1 MRILIPILI
10 IAAIF
15 TGLQSLF
22 IVKQTEFAIKFRL
35 GEVVRADYEPGLHL
49 KTPFINN
56 VVKFDNRLQLLD
68 MQPEQMNTAEQKYV
82 DVDYYIKWRI
92 EDPREF
98 YISTSGGDFRIART
112 RLAQLIRDDLREEFA
127 RRSLNEVVSVQRRDM
142 MEDLQEQA
150 GISAEQFGIL
160 INDVRIKKIELTEEV
175 LDSVFNRME
184 TQRTEYANELR
195 SLGRERAEQIRAD
208 ADRQV
213 RILLAEAERD
223 AARMRG
229 EGDATATATY
239 AGAYQRDPEFYAF
252 LRSMEAYRNSFGG
265 SGDMLLLD
273 SESDF
278 FRYMQTRELDPGQ
291 PPELLR
297 EQPEMPLQARPLD
310 LQQGQPQDQPT
321 Q

>member
-10 IAAIF
+10 IAGIF
-15 TGLQSLF
+15 TALQSVF
-22 IVKQTEFAIKFRL
+22 IVKQTEYAIKFRL
-35 GEVVRADYEPGLHL
+35 GEVVRADYEPGLHF

-56 VVKFDNRLQLLD
+56 VVKFDRRLQLLD

-82 DVDYYIKWRI
+82 DVDYFIKWRI

-98 YISTSGGDFRIART
+98 YISTSGGDFMIART

-127 RRSLNEVVSVQRRDM
+127 RRSLNEVVSIQRRDM
-142 MEDLQEQA
+142 MEELQEQA
-150 GISAEQFGIL
+150 GISAEQFGIV
-160 INDVRIKKIELTEEV
+160 INDVRVKKIELTEDV

-223 AARMRG
+223 GARMRG
-229 EGDATATATY
+229 DGDARATGTY
-239 AGAYQRDPEFYAF
+239 AAAYQRDPEFYSF
-252 LRSMEAYRNSFGG
+252 LRSLEAYRNSFGG

-273 SESDF
+273 GDSDF
-278 FRYMQTRELDPGQ
+278 FRYMQSRE
-291 PPELLR
+291 
-297 EQPEMPLQARPLD
+297 
-310 LQQGQPQDQPT
+310 
-321 Q
+321 

>member
-15 TGLQSLF
+15 TALQSVF
-22 IVKQTEFAIKFRL
+22 IVKQTEYAIKFRL
-35 GEVVRADYEPGLHL
+35 GEVVRADYEPGLHF

-56 VVKFDNRLQLLD
+56 VVKFDKRLQLLD

-98 YISTSGGDFRIART
+98 YIATSGGDFRIART

-127 RRSLNEVVSVQRRDM
+127 RRSLNEVVSIQRRNM
-142 MEDLQEQA
+142 MEELQRQA
-150 GISAEQFGIL
+150 GAGADQFGIA

-195 SLGRERAEQIRAD
+195 SLGRERAEEIRAD

-223 AARMRG
+223 AARLRG
-229 EGDATATATY
+229 DGDARATATY
-239 AGAYQRDPEFYAF
+239 AAAYQRDPEFYSF
-252 LRSMEAYRNSFGG
+252 IRSLEAYRNSF
-265 SGDMLLLD
+265 SADGDMLLLD

-278 FRYMQTRELDPGQ
+278 FRYMGRRE
-291 PPELLR
+291 
-297 EQPEMPLQARPLD
+297 
-310 LQQGQPQDQPT
+310 
-321 Q
+321 

>member
-56 VVKFDNRLQLLD
+56 VIKFDNRLQLLD

-98 YISTSGGDFRIART
+98 YVSTSGGDFRIART

-150 GISAEQFGIL
+150 GLSAEQFGIV

-229 EGDATATATY
+229 DGDATATSTY

-265 SGDMLLLD
+265 GGDMLLLD

-278 FRYMQTRELDPGQ
+278 FRYMQTRELAPGQ
-291 PPELLR
+291 VP
-297 EQPEMPLQARPLD
+297 EQPRQPSQR
-310 LQQGQPQDQPT
+310 QPQDPPPDRSPDQQQDQPIE
-321 Q
+321 

>member
-15 TGLQSLF
+15 TALQSVF
-22 IVKQTEFAIKFRL
+22 IVKETEYAIKFRL

-49 KTPFINN
+49 KAPFVNN
-56 VVKFDNRLQLLD
+56 VVKFDRRLLLLD
-68 MQPEQMNTAEQKYV
+68 MPPEEMNTAEQKYV
-82 DVDYYIKWRI
+82 DVDYYLKWRI

-127 RRSLNEVVSVQRRDM
+127 RRTLVQVVSEERGAM
-142 MEDLQEQA
+142 MESLQATANEGA
-150 GISAEQFGIL
+150 KDFGIAVD
-160 INDVRIKKIELTEEV
+160 DVRIKKIELTEDV

-184 TQRTEYANELR
+184 TERTEFANELR
-195 SLGRERAEQIRAD
+195 SLGRERAEEIRAE

-223 AARMRG
+223 GARMRG
-229 EGDATATATY
+229 DGEARATAIY
-239 AGAYQRDPEFYAF
+239 AAAYERDPEFYAF
-252 LRSMEAYRNSFGG
+252 QRSLQAYRNSFGG

-273 SESDF
+273 SDSDF
-278 FRYMQTRELDPGQ
+278 FRYLDQ
-291 PPELLR
+291 R
-297 EQPEMPLQARPLD
+297 D
-310 LQQGQPQDQPT
+310 
-321 Q
+321 

>member
-15 TGLQSLF
+15 TALQSVF
-22 IVKQTEFAIKFRL
+22 IVKQTEYAIKFRL
-35 GEVVRADYEPGLHL
+35 GEVVRADYEPGLHF
-49 KTPFINN
+49 KAPFINN
-56 VVKFDNRLQLLD
+56 VVKFDRRLQLLD

-82 DVDYYIKWRI
+82 DVDYYIQWRI

-98 YISTSGGDFRIART
+98 YISTSGGDFRIARN
-112 RLAQLIRDDLREEFA
+112 RLSQLIKDDLREEFA
-127 RRSLNEVVSVQRRDM
+127 KRSLNEVVSIQRRDM
-142 MEDLQEQA
+142 MEELQEQA
-150 GISAEQFGIL
+150 GASAEQFGIA

-223 AARMRG
+223 AARLRG
-229 EGDATATATY
+229 EGDARATATY
-239 AGAYQRDPEFYAF
+239 AAAYQRDPEFYSF
-252 LRSMEAYRNSFGG
+252 IRSLEAYRNSFGAD
-265 SGDMLLLD
+265 GDMLLLD

-278 FRYMQTRELDPGQ
+278 FRYMKRRE
-291 PPELLR
+291 
-297 EQPEMPLQARPLD
+297 
-310 LQQGQPQDQPT
+310 
-321 Q
+321 

>member
-10 IAAIF
+10 IAGIF
-15 TGLQSLF
+15 TALQSLF

-56 VVKFDNRLQLLD
+56 VVKFDRRLQLLD

-127 RRSLNEVVSVQRRDM
+127 QRSLNEVVSIQRRNM
-142 MEDLQEQA
+142 MEDLQLQA
-150 GISAEQFGIL
+150 GISAEQFGIA

-229 EGDATATATY
+229 EGDATATSTY
-239 AGAYQRDPEFYAF
+239 AAAYQRDPEFYSF
-252 LRSMEAYRNSFGG
+252 IRSLEAYRNSFGG
-265 SGDMLLLD
+265 DGDMLLLD
-273 SESDF
+273 SDSDF
-278 FRYMQTRELDPGQ
+278 FRYMEARE
-291 PPELLR
+291 
-297 EQPEMPLQARPLD
+297 
-310 LQQGQPQDQPT
+310 
-321 Q
+321 

>member
-15 TGLQSLF
+15 TGLQSVF
-22 IVKQTEFAIKFRL
+22 IVSETEYAIKFRL
-35 GEVVRADYEPGLHL
+35 GEVVRADYEPGLHF

-56 VVKFDNRLQLLD
+56 VVKFDRRLLLLD
-68 MQPEQMNTAEQKYV
+68 MPPEQMNTAEQKYV

-98 YISTSGGDFRIART
+98 YISTSGGDVMIARS

-127 RRSLNEVVSVQRRDM
+127 KRTLSEVVSEERSDM
-142 MEDLQEQA
+142 MNELQQQVGA
-150 GISAEQFGIL
+150 GARDFGIV

-184 TQRTEYANELR
+184 TERTEFANELR
-195 SLGRERAEQIRAD
+195 SLGRERAEEIRAE
-208 ADRQV
+208 ADRRV

-229 EGDATATATY
+229 EGEATATEIY
-239 AGAYQRDPEFYAF
+239 ADAYQRDPDFYAF
-252 LRSMEAYRNSFGG
+252 QRSLEAYRQSFSGG
-265 SGDMLLLD
+265 RDVLLLD
-273 SESDF
+273 TDSDF
-278 FRYMQTRELDPGQ
+278 FRFLDQ
-291 PPELLR
+291 R
-297 EQPEMPLQARPLD
+297 D
-310 LQQGQPQDQPT
+310 
-321 Q
+321 

>member
-22 IVKQTEFAIKFRL
+22 IVKQTEYAIKFRL

-56 VVKFDNRLQLLD
+56 VVKFDRRLQLLD

-142 MEDLQEQA
+142 MEDLQLQA
-150 GISAEQFGIL
+150 GASAEQFGIV

-239 AGAYQRDPEFYAF
+239 AAAYQRDPEFYAF
-252 LRSMEAYRNSFGG
+252 IRSLEAYRNSFG
-265 SGDMLLLD
+265 SDGDMLLLD
-273 SESDF
+273 SDSDF
-278 FRYMQTRELDPGQ
+278 FRYMQARE
-291 PPELLR
+291 
-297 EQPEMPLQARPLD
+297 
-310 LQQGQPQDQPT
+310 
-321 Q
+321 